1 MSRTYWCFTRPES
14 SWGEHARIPAFGV
27 LQIRVLL
34 KRWSSHSR
42 FPVTS
47 LRSDLYQRIIEL
59 LVQARKDA
67 GITQAELGKRI
78 GQRQTFVSKF
88 ELGERRLDV
97 AEFVLVSKAI
107 GVDPS
112 LLLRRAEAGLR

>member
-1 MSRTYWCFTRPES
+1 M
-14 SWGEHARIPAFGV
+14 
-27 LQIRVLL
+27 
-34 KRWSSHSR
+34 
-42 FPVTS
+42 
-47 LRSDLYQRIIEL
+47 IEL

-97 AEFVLVSKAI
+97 AEFVAVSRAL
-107 GVDPS
+107 GVDPHEIIRS
-112 LLLRRAEAGLR
+112 AEARGFTSRQL

>member
-1 MSRTYWCFTRPES
+1 M
-14 SWGEHARIPAFGV
+14 
-27 LQIRVLL
+27 
-34 KRWSSHSR
+34 
-42 FPVTS
+42 
-47 LRSDLYQRIIEL
+47 IEL

-97 AEFVLVSKAI
+97 AEFVTVSRAI
-107 GVDPS
+107 GVDPHEI
-112 LLLRRAEAGLR
+112 LRNAEGCC

>member
-1 MSRTYWCFTRPES
+1 
-14 SWGEHARIPAFGV
+14 
-27 LQIRVLL
+27 
-34 KRWSSHSR
+34 
-42 FPVTS
+42 
-47 LRSDLYQRIIEL
+47 IEL

-97 AEFVLVSKAI
+97 AEFIAVSRAI
-107 GVDPS
+107 GVDPHKVI
-112 LLLRRAEAGLR
+112 RAAEANKH